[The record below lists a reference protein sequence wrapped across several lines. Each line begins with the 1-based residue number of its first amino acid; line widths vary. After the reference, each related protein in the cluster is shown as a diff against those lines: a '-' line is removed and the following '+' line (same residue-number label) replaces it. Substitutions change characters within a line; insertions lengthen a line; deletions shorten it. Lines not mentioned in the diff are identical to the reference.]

1 MTTAVSIILLGFFLG
16 VRHAT
21 DADHVIAVSTI
32 VTRRSSAGPA
42 ILIGALWG
50 IGHTLTIAAVGAAII
65 LFNVVIS
72 PRVGLSMELA
82 VGLMLVLLGLSN
94 LSGLT
99 QRVTVALTPAPPDAQ
114 PPAAP
119 GAQPPAS
126 LGPLTLAALMLA
138 AADAQPPTRSDAL
151 TPAPSAAQPPS
162 LHMHPH
168 AHGDY
173 VHSHPHAHAP
183 ELHGHREDDTPTARL
198 DRIFGQLGAYQTL
211 RPLAVGL
218 VHGLAGSAA
227 IALMVLATIRD
238 PLLAIGYLLVFGI
251 GTIVGMM
258 LITLAIALPL
268 TAANRRVTQ
277 SSHYLALASGALS
290 LAFGLFVVYRIGIVD
305 GLFTTRPH
313 WIPQ

>member
-32 VTRRSSAGPA
+32 VTRRSSPGPA

-50 IGHTLTIAAVGAAII
+50 VGHTLTIAAVGAAII

-82 VGLMLVLLGLSN
+82 VGLMLVALGLSN

-99 QRVTVALTPAPPDAQ
+99 QRVTAALTPAASDAQ
-114 PPAAP
+114 PPAP
-119 GAQPPAS
+119 SGALTTPAS
-126 LGPLTLAALMLA
+126 TGE
-138 AADAQPPTRSDAL
+138 
-151 TPAPSAAQPPS
+151 QPPS

-173 VHSHPHAHAP
+173 VHSHPHGHDP
-183 ELHGHREDDTPTARL
+183 EHHGHHDDDTPTARL
-198 DRIFGQLGAYQTL
+198 DRIFGQLGAYQAL

-238 PLLAIGYLLVFGI
+238 PLLALGYLLVFGI

-277 SSHYLALASGALS
+277 ISHYLPLASGALS
-290 LAFGLFVVYRIGIVD
+290 LAFGLFVVYRIGIID
-305 GLFTTRPH
+305 GLFTARPH

>member
-1 MTTAVSIILLGFFLG
+1 MTAVSIILLGFFLG
-16 VRHAT
+16 VRHAS

-50 IGHTLTIAAVGAAII
+50 VGHTLTIAAVGAAII

-82 VGLMLVLLGLSN
+82 VGLMLVALGLSN

-99 QRVTVALTPAPPDAQ
+99 QRVTAALTPATSDPQ
-114 PPAAP
+114 P
-119 GAQPPAS
+119 
-126 LGPLTLAALMLA
+126 
-138 AADAQPPTRSDAL
+138 
-151 TPAPSAAQPPS
+151 PAPSATLTPASTGAQPSS

-173 VHSHPHAHAP
+173 VHSHPHSHDP

-198 DRIFGQLGAYQTL
+198 DRIFGQLGAYQAL

-238 PLLAIGYLLVFGI
+238 PLLALGYLLVFGI

-277 SSHYLALASGALS
+277 ISHYLPLVSGALS

-305 GLFTTRPH
+305 GLFTARPH
-313 WIPQ
+313 WTPQ